1 MSISREEFEQLVG
14 EALDSL
20 PPRFA
25 SMIENVA
32 VTVEEEPSAE
42 DRHLLTHPDHELLGV
57 YRGVPLTERR
67 FEMLPMLPNQIAI
80 FRRPILR
87 VTRNRAD
94 ALRQI
99 RQTVI
104 HELGHYF
111 GLDDETMVF

>member
-1 MSISREEFEQLVG
+1 MSIPREEFEQLVG

-20 PPRFA
+20 PARFA
-25 SMIENVA
+25 SLVENVN
-32 VTVEEEPSAE
+32 VTVEEEPRAE
-42 DRHLLTHPDHELLGV
+42 DRRLIAPGHELLGV

-80 FRRPILR
+80 FRQPILR
-87 VTRNRAD
+87 VTRNRED

-99 RQTVI
+99 RETVI

-111 GLDDETMVF
+111 GLDDHTMSF